1 MQVRQANA
9 GETDQACGEGSIT
22 HSFPREVRERAGWMA
37 GKAFFSARKHAILFA
52 SADAAT
58 VEAMIEIGSNF
69 LKERRSER
77 VREGTERG
85 RERQTHERTATQAHP
100 KAGTPTPPE
109 MKLGREEGGRR
120 GRRPPF
126 PDILA

>member
-1 MQVRQANA
+1 M
-9 GETDQACGEGSIT
+9 
-22 HSFPREVRERAGWMA
+22 RERAGWMA

-52 SADAAT
+52 SADAT
-58 VEAMIEIGSNF
+58 VEAMAMIEIGSNF

-77 VREGTERG
+77 VREGTEPG

-109 MKLGREEGGRR
+109 MKLGRK

>member
-1 MQVRQANA
+1 MQARQANA
-9 GETDQACGEGSIT
+9 SETDQAGGEGSII
-22 HSFPREVRERAGWMA
+22 HSFPREVRERSHRTAGWMA

-52 SADAAT
+52 SADAAA
-58 VEAMIEIGSNF
+58 VRAMAMIEIGSNF

-100 KAGTPTPPE
+100 KAGTPTPPNQ
-109 MKLGREEGGRR
+109 R
-120 GRRPPF
+120 
-126 PDILA
+126 

>member
-1 MQVRQANA
+1 MDSV
-9 GETDQACGEGSIT
+9 
-22 HSFPREVRERAGWMA
+22 A

-52 SADAAT
+52 SADAT
-58 VEAMIEIGSNF
+58 VEAMAMIEIGSNF

-77 VREGTERG
+77 VREGTEPG

-109 MKLGREEGGRR
+109 MKLGREGGRQEGEKASFSR
-120 GRRPPF
+120 YSRMITA
-126 PDILA
+126 ILSQHLRESRTRHQLWGS